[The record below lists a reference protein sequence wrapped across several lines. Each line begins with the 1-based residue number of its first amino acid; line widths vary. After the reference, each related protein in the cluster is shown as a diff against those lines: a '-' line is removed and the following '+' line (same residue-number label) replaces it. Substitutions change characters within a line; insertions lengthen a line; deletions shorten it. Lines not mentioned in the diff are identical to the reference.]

1 MEILTLLEQEDQ
13 EMVTDSVATG
23 DLQKISTQIVKI
35 EGEVNIYIKNNIP
48 VSASVLLELLVIQGE
63 KGKSKSQEKNVPD
76 SIKDEEQLDDLNY
89 NNHYREVGNSF
100 IDIKEEVYD
109 VVVTKGN
116 YQNV

>member
-1 MEILTLLEQEDQ
+1 M
-13 EMVTDSVATG
+13 
-23 DLQKISTQIVKI
+23 
-35 EGEVNIYIKNNIP
+35 
-48 VSASVLLELLVIQGE
+48 E

-89 NNHYREVGNSF
+89 NNYHWEVGNSF

-116 YQNV
+116 YQNVWNSIDYIKIV